1 MKNKKDYLLPFML
14 TAIAIVVDQ
23 VSKILIVKYMA
34 VNEVIPVLDDLINL
48 RFVYNTGAAFS
59 IGAGFGEIPRKII
72 LGILPVFLLLLLI
85 AVYFK
90 SEDFDKAQRWFLCGI
105 IGGGFGN
112 LIDRFFR
119 PEGVVDFIDVKFFGL
134 LGMERWPTFNAADSF
149 VVCCGI
155 GLGINLIL
163 QGIKQRKIENN

>member
-1 MKNKKDYLLPFML
+1 MNNKKDYYLPFLL
-14 TAIAIVVDQ
+14 TAIVIIVDQ
-23 VSKILIVKYMA
+23 ITKILVLKYMA
-34 VNEVIPVLDDLINL
+34 VNEVIPVLGDLVNF

-59 IGAGFGEIPRKII
+59 LGASLGEITRKIV
-72 LGILPVFLLLLLI
+72 LVVLPFLLLI
-85 AVYFK
+85 ALIGAYFK
-90 SEDFDKAQRWFLCGI
+90 SQELTKAQRWFICGI

-119 PEGVVDFIDVKFFGL
+119 SEGVVDFIDVKFFGI

-149 VVCCGI
+149 IVCCGI

-163 QGIKQRKIENN
+163 SGIKQKSVQDN

>member
-1 MKNKKDYLLPFML
+1 MKNKDYYLPFLL
-14 TAIAIVVDQ
+14 TAIVIIVDQ
-23 VSKILIVKYMA
+23 FTKILVVKYMS
-34 VNEVIPVLDDLINL
+34 VYEVIPIVGDLINL

-59 IGAGFGEIPRKII
+59 LGAGFGEMTRKVV
-72 LGILPVFLLLLLI
+72 LVILPFLLLLALI
-85 AVYFK
+85 AAYFK
-90 SEDFDKAQRWFLCGI
+90 SVELTKAQRWFICGI

-119 PEGVVDFIDVKFFGL
+119 SEGVVDFIDVKFFGI

-149 VVCCGI
+149 IVCCGI

-163 QGIKQRKIENN
+163 SGIKQKSVQDN